1 MPYYVFAIGGTG
13 ARCLE
18 SLLFLCAAGL
28 GPAELH
34 PILVDPDSGNG
45 NLNRTKEL
53 IIKYKSI
60 RDRINNPL
68 EGSLFYTQ
76 VLFNESEKENDSEVR
91 AHIPNYFNPNSDL
104 DQGENT
110 LSHFIDYN
118 NSLKGNDGQYLADL
132 LFSSDELEMDMAQ
145 GYRGVPSVGSMLMS
159 NIEKR
164 KMWDVLVS
172 SLQSS
177 EGSKVFMF
185 ASVFGGTGASG
196 YPVISQLI
204 KNKAPKAKVGGALLL
219 PYFRLPDPKNLIQQ
233 QENLKKEKVLP
244 DSNSFMVNAK
254 AACEFYYKNF
264 ESVDSNYVLGDDL
277 DNCEQYEKYA
287 IGSKEH
293 ENDAHMIEL
302 FAAYAAIDFWE
313 KKDNNYK
320 KFYRIQVNNP
330 KKGQT
335 PDFSIIG
342 NDLPDI
348 LEKRGRVYPYER
360 FALFCHYLDEI
371 WDLTEKQSAGLLN
384 KITWLRN
391 NGRRGRDVMAAK
403 AELQPLKEFCDCFR
417 VWIYQNHRN
426 KAPLAILD
434 ENMRLECLLRDD
446 QDRYRKQ
453 PISKLDTKLCGGK
466 ASGGNITEILL
477 RAASR
482 TEITREGVK

>member
-1 MPYYVFAIGGTG
+1 
-13 ARCLE
+13 
-18 SLLFLCAAGL
+18 
-28 GPAELH
+28 
-34 PILVDPDSGNG
+34 
-45 NLNRTKEL
+45 
-53 IIKYKSI
+53 
-60 RDRINNPL
+60 
-68 EGSLFYTQ
+68 
-76 VLFNESEKENDSEVR
+76 
-91 AHIPNYFNPNSDL
+91 
-104 DQGENT
+104 
-110 LSHFIDYN
+110 
-118 NSLKGNDGQYLADL
+118 
-132 LFSSDELEMDMAQ
+132 MAQ
-145 GYRGVPSVGSMLMS
+145 GYRSSFRRVNADVQHRKEEDVGRSGVIPPKQRRFESIHVRIG
-159 NIEKR
+159 IR
-164 KMWDVLVS
+164 R
-172 SLQSS
+172 
-177 EGSKVFMF
+177 
-185 ASVFGGTGASG
+185 TGASG

-233 QENLKKEKVLP
+233 QENLKKSAARLEQLHGECKT
-244 DSNSFMVNAK
+244 
-254 AACEFYYKNF
+254 ACEFYYKNF

-287 IGSKEH
+287 IGSKEQ